1 MALDTVID
9 LVRRYLALLRQHG
22 IQIDRAV
29 LFGSQA
35 RGQAHANSD
44 IDLLLLSPDF
54 ETLTWKQEELL
65 WALTAQ
71 VDSRLEPI
79 PCGERQWWTD
89 QISPLIEMARQEGL
103 VIEVDATITY
113 PAHQEFQVLN

>member
-9 LVRRYLALLRQHG
+9 LVRRYLALLCQHG
-22 IQIDRAV
+22 IQIDRVV

-35 RGQAHANSD
+35 RGEAHANSD

-79 PCGERQWWTD
+79 PCSERRWLTD
-89 QISPLIEMARQEGL
+89 QISPLIEIARQEGL
-103 VIEVDATITY
+103 VIEADATITY